1 MTSNSLTP
9 ESPERLRRLLLEL
22 CRLPQE
28 TGWLEFKQSNS
39 NPEEI
44 GEYVSALSNSAA
56 LHGKACG
63 YLVWGVNDATHAVV
77 GTNFHVTQAKQGNED
92 LENWLLRLLTPRL
105 SLRSF
110 EFEYE
115 GKLVSI
121 LEIPRALHQ
130 PVRFKSQEFIRIG
143 SYKKALKDYP
153 EVERDLWRV
162 FEQTSFEEQVAA
174 ARLTGAAVLDLLD
187 YPAYF
192 RMLKRP
198 LPEGRESILSCL
210 ADEQM
215 IERTQD
221 GSWNVRNLGA
231 VLFAHDLSKF
241 PGLKRKPVRVIEY
254 RRSSRVETIREL
266 ERTSGYAVGFEELIS
281 TITTLLPS
289 NEVIGQALRTE
300 VPMYPELA
308 LRELVANALI
318 HQDFTMTGTGPL
330 IELFPDRMEI
340 TNPGKPLVEP
350 DRFVDKPPQ
359 SRNEALASF
368 LRRVG
373 ICEER
378 GSGIDK
384 VVWQT
389 EVYQLPAPLFEVT
402 DEHTRAVLF
411 AHRPFGKMGREDRVR
426 ACYLHAC
433 LQYVNREDMNN
444 STLRERFGIAE
455 ENRAQVT
462 RVLNDTLD
470 RGLIRPRE
478 PDNPSRKYAKYIP
491 YWA

>member
-1 MTSNSLTP
+1 M
-9 ESPERLRRLLLEL
+9 
-22 CRLPQE
+22 
-28 TGWLEFKQSNS
+28 
-39 NPEEI
+39 
-44 GEYVSALSNSAA
+44 
-56 LHGKACG
+56 
-63 YLVWGVNDATHAVV
+63 
-77 GTNFHVTQAKQGNED
+77 
-92 LENWLLRLLTPRL
+92 
-105 SLRSF
+105 
-110 EFEYE
+110 
-115 GKLVSI
+115 
-121 LEIPRALHQ
+121 
-130 PVRFKSQEFIRIG
+130 RFKSQEFIRIG
-143 SYKKALKDYP
+143 SYKKALKDFP

-162 FEQTSFEEQVAA
+162 FEQTSFEEQIAA
-174 ARLTGAAVLDLLD
+174 ARLTGSAVLDLLD

-198 LPEGRESILSCL
+198 LPEGREAILSCL

-231 VLFAHDLSKF
+231 ILFAHDLSRF
-241 PGLKRKPVRVIEY
+241 PSLKRKPVRVIEY

-266 ERTSGYAVGFEELIS
+266 ERTSGYALGFEELIS
-281 TITTLLPS
+281 TITTLIPS

-330 IELFPDRMEI
+330 VELFPDRMEI
-340 TNPGKPLVEP
+340 TNPGKPLLEP

-402 DEHTRAVLF
+402 DEHTRAILF
-411 AHRPFGKMGREDRVR
+411 AHRPFGKMDREDRVR

-470 RGLIRPRE
+470 RGLIRLRE
-478 PDNPSRKYAKYIP
+478 PDNPSRKYAKYVP